1 MKVLLDIQDEKA
13 LHLIEVLRSLPYVT
27 TTITDDENL
36 ILESNFSF
44 DGVEISKLELLQKI
58 EAAENR
64 IDLGKFISQEDLEK
78 EAESW

>member
-13 LHLIEVLRSLPYVT
+13 LHLIEVLKSLPYVI

-36 ILESNFSF
+36 ILESNFNL
-44 DGVEISKLELLQKI
+44 DGVEITKQQLLQQI
-58 EAAENR
+58 EAAETR
-64 IDLGKFISQEDLEK
+64 IDLGKFITQEDLEK